1 MPAVYVRTDDLPLDE
16 LTPYPGN
23 AKRGDV
29 AAIRASLARNGQ
41 YRALV
46 VQEVENGPLI
56 VLAGNHTMQALK
68 AEGAKTARC
77 EVIHCDD
84 ATARRINLVDNRAAE
99 LGTYD
104 LDALVELLSYLDG
117 DLDGSGYNQS
127 DIDRLIDPPL
137 PVVDDDPVPG
147 PAPSWEVVVACR
159 NAVQQANLVERLTA
173 EGYDAHMP

>member
-1 MPAVYVRTDDLPLDE
+1 MPAVYLKTCDLPLDE
-16 LTPYPGN
+16 LSPFPGN

-29 AAIRASLARNGQ
+29 AAIRASLRRNGQ

-46 VQEVENGPLI
+46 VQAVEDGPLI

-77 EVIHCDD
+77 EVVRCDD

-99 LGTYD
+99 LGDYD

-117 DLDGSGYNQS
+117 DLDGSGYNQR

-137 PVVDDDPVPG
+137 PVADDDPVPE
-147 PAPSWEVVVACR
+147 PAPAWEVVVTCR
-159 NAVQQANLVERLTA
+159 NLVQQANLVERLTA
-173 EGYDAHMP
+173 EGYDARMP